1 MIAALKGKGVS
12 AIGAG
17 EFCRGGKW
25 FAFNFDFGRELNAW
39 ILWKYFLHCNPTV
52 LQLLTSSLLACV
64 TGTVAMK
71 LASSTDLQ
79 NVVLLHPSSITEYHI
94 DSKSP
99 TFQAHTKY
107 LLQIACC
114 LRCWS
119 SLFQMFRFQL
129 LYWELRMTIC
139 PHQKNWNSLKRSC

>member
-1 MIAALKGKGVS
+1 MGQEDF
-12 AIGAG
+12 AG
-17 EFCRGGKW
+17 EVS
-25 FAFNFDFGRELNAW
+25 DLHS
-39 ILWKYFLHCNPTV
+39 ILTLAGNLMLEFFEKYFLHCNPTV

-99 TFQAHTKY
+99 TFEAHTKY

-114 LRCWS
+114 LRC
-119 SLFQMFRFQL
+119 
-129 LYWELRMTIC
+129 
-139 PHQKNWNSLKRSC
+139 